1 VYIFIYGI
9 TSSNSM
15 ADKPDVLVLAT
26 GGTIANPRDIEG
38 YLDGETPIEEV
49 PEVEEVAN
57 IEVKDVASTESS
69 GMSPEIWWDLHRET
83 AKAANRDN
91 PPAGVVITH
100 GSNTVEETAYFLHLT
115 LSTEMP
121 VTLTAAQRNHR
132 LVGNDGDRNLVDAVK
147 VATSEEARGRGA
159 MIILNDEIHTARD
172 VTKYVTGRPDAWG
185 SGNLGVL
192 GLIDKR
198 DNMEFFRETDK
209 RGAPDSLV
217 DPQESEYTDFP
228 DIRMVYSVIGQDGSM
243 IEAPKGDGA
252 DGVVVAALPTG
263 SPSDPTIFE
272 RTQADVVQ
280 EVSDEL
286 PIALSS
292 RAYEGWPYPTR
303 RDEFGFI
310 WANTL
315 SPQKA
320 RTLLALGLLKTDD
333 REQFQEYFE
342 QF

>member
-1 VYIFIYGI
+1 
-9 TSSNSM
+9 M

-26 GGTIANPRDIEG
+26 GGTIANPRDIDG
-38 YLDGETPIEEV
+38 YLDGEALIEEI
-49 PEVEEVAN
+49 PEVEEAAN
-57 IEVKDVASTESS
+57 IEVKDVASTGSS

-83 AKAANRDN
+83 VKAANRDT

-100 GSNTVEETAYFLHLT
+100 GSNTLEETAYFLQLT
-115 LSTEMP
+115 LPTEMP

-147 VATSEEARGRGA
+147 VAGSEQARGRGA
-159 MIILNDEIHTARD
+159 MVVLNDEIHSARD
-172 VTKYVTGRPDAWG
+172 VTKSVTGRPDAWG

-198 DNMEFFRETDK
+198 DNMEFFRETEK
-209 RGAPDSLV
+209 RGPPDALV
-217 DPQESEYTDFP
+217 DAQEYTYTDFP
-228 DIRMVYSVIGQDGSM
+228 DIRMIYSVVGQDGSM
-243 IEAPKGDGA
+243 IEAAKNDGA

-263 SPSDPTIFE
+263 SPSDPTTIDQ
-272 RTQADVVQ
+272 TQADVVTD
-280 EVSDEL
+280 VSDEL

-292 RAYEGWPYPTR
+292 RAFEGWPYPTR
-303 RDEFGFI
+303 CDEFGFI

-320 RTLLALGLLKTDD
+320 RILLALGLLKTDD
-333 REQFQEYFE
+333 QEQLQRFFE
-342 QF
+342 QY